1 MTRYLNYT
9 APIQVQT
16 NVKMLLCQILVWPL
30 PNLAVMPP
38 SLAMVLQPDWIS
50 SLAMVLQPDWI
61 GSLAMVLLVEAKARH
76 PSSCREEYTAAPT
89 ENIEGTQHG
98 GTTSMDIVYKAF
110 KQDLP

>member
-38 SLAMVLQPDWIS
+38 

>member
-9 APIQVQT
+9 APVQVQT
-16 NVKMLLCQILVWPL
+16 NVKMVLCQILVWPL

-38 SLAMVLQPDWIS
+38 SLAVL
-50 SLAMVLQPDWI
+50 LQPDWI
-61 GSLAMVLLVEAKARH
+61 GSLARVLLVEAKARH